1 MNRRPPATSSSARA
15 DLARLMPMH
24 MIVDGDGR
32 IVGAGPTLERLRR
45 PQRVVGASVFD
56 LFHVRRPHG
65 AANMVDLAARGGHRL
80 DLEFR
85 SPPHTPLKGHF
96 VTDWQGLFVFDLS
109 FGILVKEAV
118 STYALT
124 ATDFA
129 PTSLAVEMLYLVEAN
144 AAAMSETRDLIRRLN
159 EAKAA
164 AERLARTDALT
175 GLVNRRG
182 METAI
187 ADLAGVR
194 RALQPPPRRPR
205 LLQGRQRHAR
215 PCRGRSRP
223 DRSRAH
229 PRTRDAGERP
239 RHPPRRRRVRDHL
252 PQHAGPAA
260 ASVARHPDH
269 HGAGGA
275 HRRGGD
281 DLPRLGQHRHH
292 HIGPLRQARRGADAP
307 GRRYRALQVEGSG
320 PLSRDILRTRRGLV
334 LPRSPSASA
343 RSQEPGD
350 FGASITTGVFSAR
363 IVALAPRSSR
373 K

>member
-1 MNRRPPATSSSARA
+1 MTGSPRDIVLGRA

-32 IVGAGPTLERLRR
+32 IVGAGPTFERLRR

-65 AANMVDLAARGGHRL
+65 AANMLDLAARGGHRL

-85 SPPHTPLKGHF
+85 SPPHTLLKGHF

-144 AAAMSETRDLIRRLN
+144 AAAMSESRDLNRRLA
-159 EAKAA
+159 EAKGA

-182 METAI
+182 MEMAI
-187 ADLAGVR
+187 ADLAACGTPFSLLHIDLDYFKAVNDTLGHAAGDHVLTEVARILERETREGDLVIRLGGDEFVIVCRDMLDR
-194 RALQPPPRRPR
+194 RRLASLASRIIAALEAPIDVE
-205 LLQGRQRHAR
+205 GTS
-215 PCRGRSRP
+215 CRVSVSIGIATSDLYDKPDAAQMLRDADVALYRSKEAGRSRATFFETGP
-223 DRSRAH
+223 
-229 PRTRDAGERP
+229 E
-239 RHPPRRRRVRDHL
+239 
-252 PQHAGPAA
+252 GPA
-260 ASVARHPDH
+260 
-269 HGAGGA
+269 
-275 HRRGGD
+275 
-281 DLPRLGQHRHH
+281 RLSERK
-292 HIGPLRQARRGADAP
+292 P
-307 GRRYRALQVEGSG
+307 ALSG
-320 PLSRDILRTRRGLV
+320 
-334 LPRSPSASA
+334 
-343 RSQEPGD
+343 
-350 FGASITTGVFSAR
+350 FG
-363 IVALAPRSSR
+363 
-373 K
+373 